1 MHIQKIASIFL
12 GLRCGCVCFQV
23 LQDRNEIPLGC
34 GVAVVNESISIYLA
48 LRNVVDI
55 NVEVSRLQKKRDD
68 LIRYFFQIWHLA
80 SIPYMDIIHIQFYL
94 NFRIFILLNGLE
106 ENPIN
111 DARTTTY

>member
-1 MHIQKIASIFL
+1 M
-12 GLRCGCVCFQV
+12 
-23 LQDRNEIPLGC
+23 
-34 GVAVVNESISIYLA
+34 AVVNESISIYLA

>member
-1 MHIQKIASIFL
+1 MVRTGPLHLKSTLAMHS
-12 GLRCGCVCFQV
+12 LRCGFVCFQV

-68 LIRYFFQIWHLA
+68 LIRYFFNMAIGFNTVDRYHLH
-80 SIPYMDIIHIQFYL
+80 SVIS
-94 NFRIFILLNGLE
+94 
-106 ENPIN
+106 
-111 DARTTTY
+111 